1 MIIPWSSFWDR
12 NVLLEALPLLHDW
25 TRSDY
30 VRGAVSG
37 LGLVN
42 MGAGIAELARAW
54 RDRQGG
60 PSGEEQLITPFG
72 GARHG

>member
-12 NVLLEALPLLHDW
+12 NVLLEAVPLLYEW

-30 VRGAVSG
+30 VRGAVTG

-54 RDRQGG
+54 RGRQRPTRGTR
-60 PSGEEQLITPFG
+60 LVTPMN